1 MRWKVYEH
9 RTYRGAMKLD
19 VYRRCTRRE
28 KMEVL
33 NAFWRRRGDAS
44 PTILEAARQYGA
56 YAVLCVAAIA
66 LELIVVIVAGFSHV
80 LFVGWLALA
89 VEVFTLW
96 SLWWSVLRY
105 RTLRS
110 AN

>member
-1 MRWKVYEH
+1 
-9 RTYRGAMKLD
+9 MKLD

-33 NAFWRRRGDAS
+33 SAFWRRHGDA
-44 PTILEAARQYGA
+44 PPAILEAARQYGA
-56 YAVLCVAAIA
+56 YAVLCVAAIC
-66 LELIVVIVAGFSHV
+66 LELIVVIVAGFSHALV
-80 LFVGWLALA
+80 VGWLALA

-105 RTLRS
+105 RALR
-110 AN
+110 ARD

>member
-1 MRWKVYEH
+1 
-9 RTYRGAMKLD
+9 MKLD

-28 KMEVL
+28 KMDVL
-33 NAFWRRRGDAS
+33 NAFWRRHVEAS
-44 PTILEAARQYGA
+44 PTILVAARQYGA

-80 LFVGWLALA
+80 VVVGWLALA
-89 VEVFTLW
+89 VELFTLW
-96 SLWWSVLRY
+96 SLGWSVVRY